1 MFIYICIYI
10 YICLY
15 TYVYIYIFISKKY
28 WLHSAFLPHYICRD
42 ANMYWYKTL
51 SLYIY
56 IYLMRCVEST
66 ACTGC
71 KNFYHLASW
80 QNGCRS
86 FIPLFA
92 RCVPLHPKEP
102 AGSQPSTTSSEQLP
116 VRLCMCNYYQ
126 TALFMFIYVVWIN
139 TQNIHNN
146 IQLQH
151 EYWQTQPNNFF
162 AQTGPALGWSLS
174 LSELVQQKMINQKKH
189 MVGWLVGSWSSKVG
203 DRARTSPQQLPGVQ
217 VGHLNAA
224 KRQTA
229 WMKKYGECKGMQQ
242 ECSVIVNARVFGRK
256 VHDRMRK
263 WRVCSVNIHP
273 DWDYQIE
280 NNKSNAQ
287 IKRAQAFKRRKYP
300 RSKHLSNQWMRKKGA
315 NQALRMSW

>member
-1 MFIYICIYI
+1 MLRKLYIYI

-28 WLHSAFLPHYICRD
+28 WLHSAFLPHYICTD

-51 SLYIY
+51 Y

-203 DRARTSPQQLPGVQ
+203 DRARTSPP
-217 VGHLNAA
+217 AI
-224 KRQTA
+224 A
-229 WMKKYGECKGMQQ
+229 WGSSRPSKCSQEANSLDEKIWGMQGYATGMLCHC
-242 ECSVIVNARVFGRK
+242 ECSVIWSQGSWPHEK
-256 VHDRMRK
+256 VE
-263 WRVCSVNIHP
+263 SVLSQYSP
-273 DWDYQIE
+273 WL
-280 NNKSNAQ
+280 
-287 IKRAQAFKRRKYP
+287 R
-300 RSKHLSNQWMRKKGA
+300 LSNREQQKQCPNKKGTS
-315 NQALRMSW
+315 M